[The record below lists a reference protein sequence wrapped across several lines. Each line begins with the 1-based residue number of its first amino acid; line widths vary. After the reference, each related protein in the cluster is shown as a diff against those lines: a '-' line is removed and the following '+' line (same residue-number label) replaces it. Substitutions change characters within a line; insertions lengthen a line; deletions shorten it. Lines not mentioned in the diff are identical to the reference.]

1 MVRSRNLVAWCAV
14 GVFAMQGMAEMVMVD
29 YTGPSLDR
37 WMYPFNF
44 TNGTRTSA
52 STFGALNEPDFDNR
66 DGQFIVGWDTG
77 ADITAGLGESSYTIV
92 SAVVRVATDQ
102 GGFIFDDSYDAYQT
116 YLLPEDGE
124 FVADGDPGRPITLFG
139 LGYRNGFDV
148 TSFQEN
154 SSWGPTGVTY
164 RQVRNAYATDFVMG
178 VADDVSINVDQRFDP
193 APFAVGA
200 APVTPGAAVPA
211 DTDFTFDI
219 NVDDSDVQ
227 AYFKQALDNGRVHLV
242 LTSLH
247 PAVEQGGVF
256 VSWYTKENL
265 FGAGFSARLS
275 LTVQVGPA
283 ADFNDDG
290 VVDGMDLAA
299 LLAGWGQAGA
309 SDLNGDGTTDG
320 MDLAALLAEWS
331 L

>member
-1 MVRSRNLVAWCAV
+1 MIRLRNIAAGCAIGVVATQ
-14 GVFAMQGMAEMVMVD
+14 GVAETIMVD

-44 TNGTRTSA
+44 TNGTRSSA

-77 ADITAGLGESSYTIV
+77 ADITAGMGESAYTIL
-92 SAVVRVATDQ
+92 SAVVHVATDQ
-102 GGFIFDDSYDAYQT
+102 GGFIYDESYDAYQT
-116 YLLPEDGE
+116 YLLETDGE

-139 LGYRNGFDV
+139 VGFRNGFDV
-148 TSFQEN
+148 VSFLEN
-154 SSWGPTGVTY
+154 SPWGPSSSTY
-164 RQVRNAYATDFVMG
+164 RQLRNAYATDFVMG
-178 VADDVSINVDQRFDP
+178 VAEDVSINVDQRFDP

-219 NVDDSDVQ
+219 NVNDEDVQ
-227 AYFKQALDNGRVHLV
+227 AYFKQALDSGRIRLV

-275 LTVQVGPA
+275 LTVRVGPA
-283 ADFNDDG
+283 ADLNGDG

-299 LLAGWGQAGA
+299 LLAGWGGAGA

-320 MDLAALLAEWS
+320 MDLAALLAEWTP
-331 L
+331 